1 MYKITQ
7 AMKDQVKG
15 AGLYIP
21 SNMLSASA
29 DAKTVKGEKKGY
41 LTGILYIQPTT
52 KVCPSSLLADCAKAC
67 LYSAGR
73 GVFTSVQLGRI
84 NKGGLLTQFEEVAMI
99 ALYKG
104 IKTVI
109 AKAKRM
115 NLTPAIRLN
124 GTSDIDWTNK
134 KLDGKTLF
142 EHFPTVQF
150 YDYSK
155 VPSNVRKSA
164 KFANYHVTVSYSNA
178 PTFKGVFAEL
188 MKYDNN
194 VAVVFRG
201 EQPETFLGYP
211 VISGDD
217 SDLRFLDREVYA
229 GKAIVGLYAKG
240 KAKKD
245 DTFVVDMAVYGKGV
259 IAIAA

>member
-1 MYKITQ
+1 MYTITQ
-7 AMKDQVKG
+7 AMKAQVKA

-21 SNMLSASA
+21 SSMLSVSA

-41 LTGILYIQPTT
+41 LTGVMYIQPTLQ
-52 KVCPSSLLADCAKAC
+52 VCPAALLADCAKAC

-84 NKGGLLTQFEEVAMI
+84 NKGNLLTQFEEVAMI
-99 ALYKG
+99 ALYKS
-104 IKTVI
+104 IKSVI
-109 AKAKRM
+109 AKAKRA

-124 GTSDIDWTNK
+124 GTSDIDWTSK

-178 PTFKGVFAEL
+178 PTFRGIMAEL

-194 VAVVFRG
+194 IAVVFRG

-211 VISGDD
+211 VINGDE

-245 DTFVVDMAVYGKGV
+245 DNFVVDMAAYGSGV